1 MCYHITN
8 GFVSDDVIMRLQTA
22 RHNTLVFA
30 TINIINA
37 LLAVHALLD
46 LQIGNVRIIDGLL
59 GKLYDWNLCCCADS
73 LEL

>member
-22 RHNTLVFA
+22 RLEKVNNTLVFA

-46 LQIGNVRIIDGLL
+46 
-59 GKLYDWNLCCCADS
+59 
-73 LEL
+73 